1 MVVQFG
7 APAVGLGC
15 TAALAADSVSNAQ
28 RAFVFRANS
37 VGSGGLGLADEGA
50 PVNLGTATD
59 VTPSCLAEVGGEPQ
73 TCGPTEAVPVPG
85 SSGSTNRPD
94 LLGATLNPNS
104 NTIDA
109 HFSIPISGAVASDA
123 VVVLSNGQEIQ
134 ADAVNIIDANGGIAR
149 YTFATSNFQKFNE
162 MAVKFVVYG
171 EANCDLGSVQGLNP
185 PKLCNS
191 TGGVPIGDNGG
202 AFGTGYTSGPDP
214 TYLLANKS
222 TGLLQVGFDQRVDP
236 TDVSTAAGSWQ
247 MYDKFGVPINPGTG
261 PSTAAVVDTSTFIS
275 QVQLTFS
282 AVDVAKMADGGALA
296 ICGPPQGNPG
306 PACVNGVF
314 TSAFSFD
321 TGTTGGGEA
330 GTVATLISPTSV
342 TAAFYNAT
350 KGRHRIH
357 RVNKKQLKRA
367 IARQLHQRRHRSHR
381 R

>member
-1 MVVQFG
+1 M
-7 APAVGLGC
+7 
-15 TAALAADSVSNAQ
+15 
-28 RAFVFRANS
+28 
-37 VGSGGLGLADEGA
+37 
-50 PVNLGTATD
+50 
-59 VTPSCLAEVGGEPQ
+59 
-73 TCGPTEAVPVPG
+73 
-85 SSGSTNRPD
+85 STNRPD

-109 HFSIPISGAVASDA
+109 HFSIPISSAIASDA

-236 TDVSTAAGSWQ
+236 TDVSTAAGAWQ

-282 AVDVAKMADGGALA
+282 AVDVAKMADGGSLA
-296 ICGPPQGNPG
+296 ICGPPQSTGAGCVGGAPLSATTFEGG
-306 PACVNGVF
+306 PF
-314 TSAFSFD
+314 
-321 TGTTGGGEA
+321 GEQ

-357 RVNKKQLKRA
+357 RVNKTQLKRA